1 MGQIIQKLPNTID
14 DCEETYMK
22 QVAFYW
28 KATGKKAYLGYI
40 NSEEYKIFEPEDD
53 RLEYYYHQLVNK
65 AFTIQNLLEVSK
77 GDARQMAKLVEA
89 PDLKNFYYSD
99 LTPEQIDITKQV
111 KGKKVPGMHFN
122 PLQHD
127 EVQKVAMEALLSNGL
142 YPVCTYSNEL
152 TDSYI
157 MVTCFMK
164 IHDIDNPTDY
174 IEINGCSAMGNL
186 DKFGTGNGMSYAKKY
201 AFLNALN
208 LKTGMDSEEGYE
220 AKPFKSTKESQAK
233 ASGSINQT
241 QQQAGE
247 IDVNIEDIKKSF
259 ANAIHTPRLKHLKDT
274 VYADQIK
281 YLQTK
286 NPNAL
291 SELKKVYES
300 RMEQLSHK

>member
-1 MGQIIQKLPNTID
+1 MKQNIYQKLHKAA
-14 DCEETYMK
+14 CEASG
-22 QVAFYW
+22 V
-28 KATGKKAYLGYI
+28 
-40 NSEEYKIFEPEDD
+40 
-53 RLEYYYHQLVNK
+53 
-65 AFTIQNLLEVSK
+65 
-77 GDARQMAKLVEA
+77 
-89 PDLKNFYYSD
+89 
-99 LTPEQIDITKQV
+99 V

-174 IEINGCSAMGNL
+174 VEINGCSAMGNL

-208 LKTGMDSEEGYE
+208 LKTGLDNDDGYE
-220 AKPFKSTKESQAK
+220 AKLFKSSKESNAK
-233 ASGSINQT
+233 ANDSINQT
-241 QQQAGE
+241 QQLAGE
-247 IDVNIEDIKKSF
+247 VNINIEDMKKSF
-259 ANAIHTPRLKHLKDT
+259 ASAIHLPRLKHLKDT

-286 NPNAL
+286 NPNEF
-291 SELKKVYES
+291 SELKRVYETS
-300 RMEQLSHK
+300 YGTTKQP

>member
-1 MGQIIQKLPNTID
+1 MKQNIYQKLHKAA
-14 DCEETYMK
+14 CEASG
-22 QVAFYW
+22 V
-28 KATGKKAYLGYI
+28 
-40 NSEEYKIFEPEDD
+40 
-53 RLEYYYHQLVNK
+53 
-65 AFTIQNLLEVSK
+65 
-77 GDARQMAKLVEA
+77 
-89 PDLKNFYYSD
+89 
-99 LTPEQIDITKQV
+99 V

-127 EVQKVAMEALLSNGL
+127 EVQKVAMEALLSNSL

-174 IEINGCSAMGNL
+174 VEINGCSAMGNL

-208 LKTGMDSEEGYE
+208 LKTGLDNDDGYE
-220 AKPFKSTKESQAK
+220 AKLFKSSKESNATK
-233 ASGSINQT
+233 ANDSINQT
-241 QQQAGE
+241 QQVAGE
-247 IDVNIEDIKKSF
+247 VNINIEDMKKSF
-259 ANAIHTPRLKHLKDT
+259 ASAIHLPRLKHLKDT

-286 NPNAL
+286 NPNEF
-291 SELKKVYES
+291 SELKRVYEH
-300 RMEQLSHK
+300 RMEQLNSHK

>member
-1 MGQIIQKLPNTID
+1 MKQNIYQKLHKAA
-14 DCEETYMK
+14 CEASG
-22 QVAFYW
+22 V
-28 KATGKKAYLGYI
+28 
-40 NSEEYKIFEPEDD
+40 
-53 RLEYYYHQLVNK
+53 
-65 AFTIQNLLEVSK
+65 
-77 GDARQMAKLVEA
+77 
-89 PDLKNFYYSD
+89 
-99 LTPEQIDITKQV
+99 V

-174 IEINGCSAMGNL
+174 VEINGCSAMGNL

-208 LKTGMDSEEGYE
+208 LKTGLDNDDGYE
-220 AKPFKSTKESQAK
+220 AKLFKSSKESNATK
-233 ASGSINQT
+233 ANDSINQT
-241 QQQAGE
+241 QQVAGE
-247 IDVNIEDIKKSF
+247 VNINIEDMKKSF
-259 ANAIHTPRLKHLKDT
+259 ASAIHLPRLKHLKDT

-286 NPNAL
+286 NPNEF
-291 SELKKVYES
+291 SELKRVYES
-300 RMEQLSHK
+300 RMEQLNSHK

>member
-1 MGQIIQKLPNTID
+1 MKQNIYQKLHKAA
-14 DCEETYMK
+14 CEASG
-22 QVAFYW
+22 V
-28 KATGKKAYLGYI
+28 
-40 NSEEYKIFEPEDD
+40 
-53 RLEYYYHQLVNK
+53 
-65 AFTIQNLLEVSK
+65 
-77 GDARQMAKLVEA
+77 
-89 PDLKNFYYSD
+89 
-99 LTPEQIDITKQV
+99 V

-174 IEINGCSAMGNL
+174 VEINGCSAMGNL

-208 LKTGMDSEEGYE
+208 LKTGLDNDDGYE
-220 AKPFKSTKESQAK
+220 AKLFKSSKESNAK
-233 ASGSINQT
+233 ANDSINQT
-241 QQQAGE
+241 QQNAGE
-247 IDVNIEDIKKSF
+247 VNINIEDMKKSF
-259 ANAIHTPRLKHLKDT
+259 ASAIHLPRLKHLKDT

-286 NPNAL
+286 NPNEF
-291 SELKKVYES
+291 SELKRVYEN
-300 RMEQLSHK
+300 RMEQLNSHK

>member
-1 MGQIIQKLPNTID
+1 MKQNIYQKLHKAA
-14 DCEETYMK
+14 CEASG
-22 QVAFYW
+22 V
-28 KATGKKAYLGYI
+28 
-40 NSEEYKIFEPEDD
+40 
-53 RLEYYYHQLVNK
+53 
-65 AFTIQNLLEVSK
+65 
-77 GDARQMAKLVEA
+77 
-89 PDLKNFYYSD
+89 
-99 LTPEQIDITKQV
+99 V

-174 IEINGCSAMGNL
+174 VEINGCSAMGNL

-208 LKTGMDSEEGYE
+208 LKTGLDNDDGYE
-220 AKPFKSTKESQAK
+220 AKLFKSSKESNAK
-233 ASGSINQT
+233 ANDSINQT
-241 QQQAGE
+241 QQLAGE
-247 IDVNIEDIKKSF
+247 VNINIEDMKKSF
-259 ANAIHTPRLKHLKDT
+259 ASAIHLPRLKHLKDT

-286 NPNAL
+286 NPNEF
-291 SELKKVYES
+291 SELKRVYEN
-300 RMEQLSHK
+300 RMEQLNSHK

>member
-1 MGQIIQKLPNTID
+1 MKQNIYQKLHKAA
-14 DCEETYMK
+14 CE
-22 QVAFYW
+22 
-28 KATGKKAYLGYI
+28 ATG
-40 NSEEYKIFEPEDD
+40 
-53 RLEYYYHQLVNK
+53 V
-65 AFTIQNLLEVSK
+65 
-77 GDARQMAKLVEA
+77 
-89 PDLKNFYYSD
+89 
-99 LTPEQIDITKQV
+99 V

-208 LKTGMDSEEGYE
+208 LKTGLDNDNGYK
-220 AKPFKSTKESQAK
+220 AVPFKSIKESQT
-233 ASGSINQT
+233 SDGTTEHQFDGGSI
-241 QQQAGE
+241 
-247 IDVNIEDIKKSF
+247 DIEDIKNEF
-259 ANAIHTPRLKHLKDT
+259 AQAIHLPRLKHLKDT

>member
-1 MGQIIQKLPNTID
+1 
-14 DCEETYMK
+14 
-22 QVAFYW
+22 
-28 KATGKKAYLGYI
+28 
-40 NSEEYKIFEPEDD
+40 
-53 RLEYYYHQLVNK
+53 
-65 AFTIQNLLEVSK
+65 
-77 GDARQMAKLVEA
+77 
-89 PDLKNFYYSD
+89 
-99 LTPEQIDITKQV
+99 
-111 KGKKVPGMHFN
+111 
-122 PLQHD
+122 
-127 EVQKVAMEALLSNGL
+127 
-142 YPVCTYSNEL
+142 
-152 TDSYI
+152 
-157 MVTCFMK
+157 MK

-208 LKTGMDSEEGYE
+208 LKTGLDNDDGYK
-220 AKPFKSTKESQAK
+220 AVPFKSTKESQAK
-233 ASGSINQT
+233 ASGSISQT

-247 IDVNIEDIKKSF
+247 IDVDIEDIKNEF
-259 ANAIHTPRLKHLKDT
+259 AQAIHLPRLKHLKDT

>member
-1 MGQIIQKLPNTID
+1 MKQNIYQKLHKAA
-14 DCEETYMK
+14 CEASG
-22 QVAFYW
+22 V
-28 KATGKKAYLGYI
+28 
-40 NSEEYKIFEPEDD
+40 
-53 RLEYYYHQLVNK
+53 
-65 AFTIQNLLEVSK
+65 
-77 GDARQMAKLVEA
+77 
-89 PDLKNFYYSD
+89 
-99 LTPEQIDITKQV
+99 V

-174 IEINGCSAMGNL
+174 VEINGCSAMGNL

-208 LKTGMDSEEGYE
+208 LKTGLDNDDGYE
-220 AKPFKSTKESQAK
+220 AKPFKASKESNATK
-233 ASGSINQT
+233 ANDSINQT
-241 QQQAGE
+241 QQIAGE
-247 IDVNIEDIKKSF
+247 VNINIEDMKKSF
-259 ANAIHTPRLKHLKDT
+259 ASAIHLPRLKHLKDT

-286 NPNAL
+286 NPNEF
-291 SELKKVYES
+291 SELKRVYETS
-300 RMEQLSHK
+300 YGTTKQP

>member
-1 MGQIIQKLPNTID
+1 MKQNIYQKLHKAA
-14 DCEETYMK
+14 CEASG
-22 QVAFYW
+22 V
-28 KATGKKAYLGYI
+28 
-40 NSEEYKIFEPEDD
+40 
-53 RLEYYYHQLVNK
+53 
-65 AFTIQNLLEVSK
+65 
-77 GDARQMAKLVEA
+77 
-89 PDLKNFYYSD
+89 
-99 LTPEQIDITKQV
+99 V

-174 IEINGCSAMGNL
+174 VEINGCSAMGNL

-208 LKTGMDSEEGYE
+208 LKTGMDNDDGYE
-220 AKPFKSTKESQAK
+220 AKPFKASKESNATK
-233 ASGSINQT
+233 ANDSINQT
-241 QQQAGE
+241 QQIAGE
-247 IDVNIEDIKKSF
+247 VNINIEDMKKSF
-259 ANAIHTPRLKHLKDT
+259 ASAIHLPRLKHLKDT

-286 NPNAL
+286 NPNEF
-291 SELKKVYES
+291 SELKRVYEN
-300 RMEQLSHK
+300 RMEQLNSHK

>member
-1 MGQIIQKLPNTID
+1 MKQNIYQKLHKAA
-14 DCEETYMK
+14 CEASG
-22 QVAFYW
+22 V
-28 KATGKKAYLGYI
+28 
-40 NSEEYKIFEPEDD
+40 
-53 RLEYYYHQLVNK
+53 
-65 AFTIQNLLEVSK
+65 
-77 GDARQMAKLVEA
+77 
-89 PDLKNFYYSD
+89 
-99 LTPEQIDITKQV
+99 V

-174 IEINGCSAMGNL
+174 VEINGCSAMGNL

-208 LKTGMDSEEGYE
+208 LKTGLDNDDGYE
-220 AKPFKSTKESQAK
+220 AKLFKSSKESNATK
-233 ASGSINQT
+233 ANDSINQT

-247 IDVNIEDIKKSF
+247 VNINIEDMKKSF
-259 ANAIHTPRLKHLKDT
+259 ASAIHLPRLKHLKDT

-286 NPNAL
+286 NPNEF
-291 SELKKVYES
+291 SELKRVYEH
-300 RMEQLSHK
+300 RMEQLNSHK